1 MKTHQKQIA
10 VLLALVLLLQPVSIR
25 AFDDKPTPWLQSKI
39 FGRRPKTPDTS
50 VQKLAQAMDWLE
62 EELLEDGSVVAKAPD
77 VWGEARLTAHRAE
90 FEKQMAAQVDDF
102 QVRFNASV
110 SRSDQAFLASALALN
125 NSASAGGSGNTAPFT
140 QVNQML
146 PGIAPVPTPADG
158 SQPAPASPGT
168 MTVFNTAPG
177 QLFSG
182 QSPFGT
188 DFDKVQLEQT
198 IELDQRARY
207 LNHLHELRRLNE
219 GDDTADSPGYSL
231 NLVRIPISILPGSKT
246 RRGHSAE
253 ITVTAEPVI
262 TDQLLP
268 STFRALVI
276 NDLVDQLTVPV
287 VAGRKQ
293 AVKREKLLQSLH
305 RALRRV
311 AEIVV
316 CELDKIHVDVAE
328 DLANLDW
335 FTYDG
340 FVQIVNGIESKYSPD
355 EIKSQIDKIKKEI
368 KEISE
373 NSAALPSDQL
383 VSRCECLTELINLF
397 MPVAEEFA
405 CVFPEQARQI
415 CELLG
420 EYKAGPENKST
431 IRIGS
436 ISVEINE
443 DRINKGIEIL
453 KQADVSHNNM
463 ESSRAILNNIT
474 EVINLTSELSIN
486 RFADRPPV
494 SGHRRARS
502 PLSGEALQSILG
514 GDVIQLVK
522 EAIRFL
528 PEDDRSVASA
538 VRNLLRDE
546 LENAY
551 ETVFYPDHLLALQR
565 LDLIHLEQ
573 CLATG
578 SGVHTQRCC
587 FKTLR
592 DSWDLNDGDLREL
605 LCWPILVESLLL
617 NRQLNADIRH
627 VSQDPEC
634 QCLTTGADLIFYG
647 LDPDPTARLAFVQY
661 VKCRWPVHVFALDP
675 VAQEQNVTD
684 QYAMRREM
692 QLAMALA
699 LSQGR
704 IGAQTAT
711 RYARRLEMDMETVA
725 LNRTAVAF
733 GHGRDTF
740 GWRFSP
746 RVQTPEFE
754 SNGKVLF
761 RDMLLGGPNRDEL
774 KKQWQLEPGMRECYA
789 VVLMPSF
796 ITHVRFDSRGHFSP
810 LVCDHLGAKTP
821 ADTRSSMTDTVELSH
836 MVREMQNYAVCAQS
850 EAHLYRDGE
859 VDRLMK
865 RVEQLSSRLPLQTTY
880 SRVPNE
886 NTLGGFEMFSS
897 GVTDLAPEL
906 YDWFGEPGAKEGRD
920 TRVFLIGSNFSVTG
934 TKVIAGNQVVDHV
947 LLSREVMEITIPA
960 SALSTLVDGEKKI
973 DIHVATPYGVSQ
985 HLHIPF
991 EEAEKAPAPA
1001 APPRLTWGVPSQKV
1015 IYRWNVTGADPA
1027 KTWTVENDAVL
1038 VFEPHEIAVKLPDE
1052 FRSKV
1057 PIPGD
1062 ATLNLAI
1069 YHPTG
1074 NGNAALLANSTAGL
1088 KYAPD
1093 RHAFVMEGANWLTL
1107 HGELR
1112 TKLIGRLK
1120 SLGHTT
1126 SPPAASTLQIAGF
1139 ITPTGSV
1146 NPRVEIEGSIQLQ
1159 AYFQNVGQ

>member
-1 MKTHQKQIA
+1 MKTHQKQMA

-25 AFDDKPTPWLQSKI
+25 AFDDKPVPWLQSKI
-39 FGRRPKTPDTS
+39 FGRRPKAPETS
-50 VQKLAQAMDWLE
+50 VQKLARAMDWLE

-90 FEKQMAAQVDDF
+90 FEKQMAAQVDGF
-102 QVRFNASV
+102 KVRVNASV

-125 NSASAGGSGNTAPFT
+125 NATTKENVDSDTPFT

-146 PGIAPVPTPADG
+146 PGIAPVPPPEDG
-158 SQPAPASPGT
+158 SKPAPASPGT
-168 MTVFNTAPG
+168 MNVFNSAPG

-188 DFDKVQLEQT
+188 DYDKVQLEQT

-287 VAGRKQ
+287 VARLEDEKKRIETGHKQ
-293 AVKREKLLQSLH
+293 ALSLVMEVNPAAADSLTRDKFKRWANDLRNEPSKEKGVFNEVKNLIQEKPTTGVNENNNDIKKDTDNSRKEEGNSINDSRGDDRIDESSAKIADKTVEIGIKNL
-305 RALRRV
+305 LRR
-311 AEIVV
+311 AAISIDTQTT
-316 CELDKIHVDVAE
+316 L
-328 DLANLDW
+328 
-335 FTYDG
+335 
-340 FVQIVNGIESKYSPD
+340 SP
-355 EIKSQIDKIKKEI
+355 
-368 KEISE
+368 
-373 NSAALPSDQL
+373 
-383 VSRCECLTELINLF
+383 V
-397 MPVAEEFA
+397 
-405 CVFPEQARQI
+405 RQI
-415 CELLG
+415 
-420 EYKAGPENKST
+420 
-431 IRIGS
+431 
-436 ISVEINE
+436 
-443 DRINKGIEIL
+443 
-453 KQADVSHNNM
+453 
-463 ESSRAILNNIT
+463 
-474 EVINLTSELSIN
+474 
-486 RFADRPPV
+486 

-502 PLSGEALQSILG
+502 PLSGEALYKVLG
-514 GDVIQLVK
+514 DDLDKIFEHASK
-522 EAIRFL
+522 FL
-528 PEDDRSVASA
+528 PSDTPSVTSA
-538 VRNLLRDE
+538 VRDLLRDE

-551 ETVFYPDHLLALQR
+551 ETIFDPDHLSQLQQ
-565 LDLIHLEQ
+565 LNLVHLEQ

-578 SGVHTQRCC
+578 TSNKAQRC
-587 FKTLR
+587 FFSGIR
-592 DSWDLNDGDLREL
+592 DNWGIDGDLRKL

-627 VSQDPEC
+627 VSQNPEC
-634 QCLTTGADLIFYG
+634 QCLTTGADLVFYG

-865 RVEQLSSRLPLQTTY
+865 RVEQLSSRLPLQTSY

-1093 RHAFVMEGANWLTL
+1093 RHAFVMEGASWLTL

-1126 SPPAASTLQIAGF
+1126 SPPDQFTLQITGF
-1139 ITPTGSV
+1139 ITPRESV